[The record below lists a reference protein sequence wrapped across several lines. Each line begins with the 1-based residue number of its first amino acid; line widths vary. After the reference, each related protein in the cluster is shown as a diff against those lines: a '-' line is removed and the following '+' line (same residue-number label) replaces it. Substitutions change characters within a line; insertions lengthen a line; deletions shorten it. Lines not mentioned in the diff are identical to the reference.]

1 MSIYTKYNIVGAV
14 SQLAYCFCNLRP
26 CHLRSIS
33 GIVPR
38 YLLFYYMV
46 YMPRNKFDLVAERRA
61 LTRTLF
67 YLGKETGDIVNELD
81 SSKIFPEMKTWSSKM
96 AIVKRDLEAIKL
108 EDLQRFRSVQDDAE
122 TALRE
127 YLQRQMLIFQQ
138 AVERRELAV
147 AASASKDIA
156 RAHGIETD
164 KPVRQEEDLLTA
176 MRNAMQTARKKEIP
190 SSEKDDTVLLP
201 PILEEVREAEVLS
214 NGA

>member
-1 MSIYTKYNIVGAV
+1 
-14 SQLAYCFCNLRP
+14 
-26 CHLRSIS
+26 
-33 GIVPR
+33 
-38 YLLFYYMV
+38 
-46 YMPRNKFDLVAERRA
+46 
-61 LTRTLF
+61 
-67 YLGKETGDIVNELD
+67 
-81 SSKIFPEMKTWSSKM
+81 M